1 MPVQRWCEIDSRSV
15 SIDGNSIG
23 SPRARQVVDHFRSN
37 PGYWC
42 EPGIDTAFHTG
53 LNVHVTTQGPTGH
66 VVPVHPSCFVKRAA
80 HPALDTATGR
90 DQAVDNELTALGIIF
105 TEFYYWLTVVLM
117 FFIHVGFCMYEVGV
131 SRHKNHMHTL
141 MKNTMLIPL
150 VTITFFFFGWWIYFA
165 FPNGPGIIGGLVEA
179 PHAVAW
185 SEVMGAHMGGA
196 DDLENGWAR
205 INGVFWAAFLLF
217 SWTAA
222 SIVSG
227 SVIERIKSS
236 GFWILAVGI
245 GSVFWII
252 DAAWGWHAEG
262 WMVQLLGY
270 HDAYASGVIHAIA
283 GGFALGI
290 LVVLGP
296 RIGKFAPDGTPR
308 NINPRNPWLVTIGL
322 FLIYT
327 GFWGFYVACNIPMWD
342 IQAGD
347 EVFYSATNIY
357 LGPTTLSAITM
368 NFLMSLAGGL
378 LMGYIVSKGDAF
390 WTYSSGLAGIIAASA
405 GNDLYHPIQA
415 MIIAGLGVVFMYK
428 VHYWVERTFKVDD
441 AVGAVAVHGYAG
453 FFGVV
458 VAGFVLWGYPS
469 SPTDGYA
476 SINPLGQFVGALIMF
491 GLLGFLP
498 GWIMA
503 KILNGFGLLRIPRQ
517 VELMGLDTAA
527 IRELAAEEQAIID
540 AENEAA
546 GKA

>member
-1 MPVQRWCEIDSRSV
+1 M
-15 SIDGNSIG
+15 
-23 SPRARQVVDHFRSN
+23 
-37 PGYWC
+37 
-42 EPGIDTAFHTG
+42 
-53 LNVHVTTQGPTGH
+53 
-66 VVPVHPSCFVKRAA
+66 
-80 HPALDTATGR
+80 
-90 DQAVDNELTALGIIF
+90 DNELSALFNIF
-105 TEFYYWLTVVLM
+105 QEFYYWITVVLM

-150 VTITFFFFGWWIYFA
+150 VTVTFFYFGWWIYWA
-165 FPNGPGIIGGLVEA
+165 LPNGPGITGGIEWEA
-179 PHAVAW
+179 GAANTPW
-185 SEVMGAHMGGA
+185 SETMGPHMQ
-196 DDLENGWAR
+196 DR
-205 INGVFWAAFLLF
+205 ITGVFWAAFLLF

-236 GFWILAVGI
+236 GFWICAVLI

-252 DAAWGWHAEG
+252 DAAWGWHSAG
-262 WMVQLLGY
+262 WMVQKLGY

-290 LVVLGP
+290 LFVLGP

-327 GFWGFYVACNIPMWD
+327 GFWGFYVACNVPMLD
-342 IQAGD
+342 VQSGD
-347 EVFYSATNIY
+347 VEFYSATNIY
-357 LGPTTLSAITM
+357 LGPTTLGAITV
-368 NFLMSLAGGL
+368 NFLMSLSGGL
-378 LMGYIVSKGDAF
+378 LMGYVVSKGDAF

-415 MIIAGLGVVFMYK
+415 MIIAALGVVFMYK
-428 VHYWVERTFKVDD
+428 MHYFVERRFKIDD

-458 VAGFVLWGYPS
+458 IAGFVLWGYPS
-469 SPTDGYA
+469 SPDDSFA
-476 SINPLGQFVGALIMF
+476 SINPLGQFIGALIMF

-498 GWIMA
+498 GFISA
-503 KILNGFGLLRIPRQ
+503 KVLNACGLLRIPKQ
-517 VELMGLDTAA
+517 VELMGLDMASSQQ
-527 IRELAAEEQAIID
+527 ILAEEKAIIE
-540 AENEAA
+540 AERAEI